1 MTANLYVVIEKPNE
15 EEERRIKDAID
26 ILEKIDSTIGKCST
40 NAWEDYP
47 EFRKAAT
54 QLRRVLA
61 GEWSY

>member
-26 ILEKIDSTIGKCST
+26 ILEKIDSVIGKCST
-40 NAWEDYP
+40 SAWEDYP
-47 EFRKAAT
+47 EFRKAAA
-54 QLRRVLA
+54 QLGRILA